1 MRASRFCGCLRG
13 FGAAVVVLRFTASM
27 RHCKQSA
34 RGKDSI
40 KMQIKCSKQGEGR
53 ELGRVDG

>member
-1 MRASRFCGCLRG
+1 MCASRFLWLFAR